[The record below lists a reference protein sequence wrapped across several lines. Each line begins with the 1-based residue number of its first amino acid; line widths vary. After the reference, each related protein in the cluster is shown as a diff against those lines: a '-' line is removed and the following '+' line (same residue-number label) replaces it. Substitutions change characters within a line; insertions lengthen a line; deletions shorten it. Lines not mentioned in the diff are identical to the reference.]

1 MSESMD
7 DELRTRLA
15 RIDPAGPDVPVD
27 PATSPR
33 AADLMERA
41 MQTST
46 DVEPDVDLPRSRPG
60 RRPAWWAAGIAAVAA
75 VAAAVFVFG
84 GSGSPIRNGPP
95 DGGGSPGG
103 QDATTLALS
112 MPATPEARCRAF
124 DVAVLR
130 TMQVAFEGTVTA
142 TDGEQTTLTVD
153 RWFTGGDADRVTIDV
168 PDGRTSESLGIEFRP
183 GARYLV
189 TATDGTVNGCGYSGP
204 ATAELESAFADAFP
218 RR

>member
-1 MSESMD
+1 MSESAD
-7 DELRTRLA
+7 DELRTRLG

-33 AADLMERA
+33 AAELMERA
-41 MQTST
+41 MQQTST
-46 DVEPDVDLPRSRPG
+46 DEEPDVDLPRSRPG

-84 GSGSPIRNGPP
+84 GSGSPVPN
-95 DGGGSPGG
+95 GSPGG
-103 QDATTLALS
+103 DDTTTLALS
-112 MPATPEARCRAF
+112 LPATPEARCRAF

-168 PDGRTSESLGIEFRP
+168 PDGRTSESLGIEFRS

>member
-1 MSESMD
+1 MSESAD
-7 DELRTRLA
+7 EELRTRLA
-15 RIDPAGPDVPVD
+15 RIDPAGPDLPVN

-33 AADLMERA
+33 AAELMERA

-46 DVEPDVDLPRSRPG
+46 DAEPDVDLPRGRPG

-84 GSGSPIRNGPP
+84 GSPVPNRPP

-103 QDATTLALS
+103 NDATTLALS
-112 MPATPEARCRAF
+112 LPATPEARCRAF

-142 TDGEQTTLTVD
+142 TDGERTTLAVD
-153 RWFTGGDADRVTIDV
+153 RWFTGGDADRVRIDV
-168 PDGRTSESLGIEFRP
+168 PDGRTSESLGIEFRS

>member
-1 MSESMD
+1 MSESAD
-7 DELRTRLA
+7 EELRTRLA

-33 AADLMERA
+33 AAELMERA
-41 MQTST
+41 VQTPT
-46 DVEPDVDLPRSRPG
+46 DAEPELDLPPSRPG

-84 GSGSPIRNGPP
+84 GSLVPNRPP
-95 DGGGSPGG
+95 NGGGSPGG
-103 QDATTLALS
+103 NDATTLALS

-142 TDGEQTTLTVD
+142 TEGERTTLTVD
-153 RWFTGGDADRVTIDV
+153 RWFTGGDADRVRIDV
-168 PDGRTSESLGIEFRP
+168 PDGGTSESLGIEFRP

>member
-1 MSESMD
+1 MSESAD
-7 DELRTRLA
+7 EELRTRLA
-15 RIDPAGPDVPVD
+15 RIDPAGPDLPVN

-33 AADLMERA
+33 AAELMERA

-46 DVEPDVDLPRSRPG
+46 DAEPDVDLPRSRPG

-84 GSGSPIRNGPP
+84 GSPVPSRPP

-103 QDATTLALS
+103 NDATTLALS
-112 MPATPEARCRAF
+112 LPATPEARCRAF

-153 RWFTGGDADRVTIDV
+153 RWFTGGDADRVRIDV
-168 PDGRTSESLGIEFRP
+168 PDGRTSESLGIEFRS

-204 ATAELESAFADAFP
+204 ATAELESAFAEAFP

>member
-1 MSESMD
+1 MSESAD

-33 AADLMERA
+33 AAELMERA
-41 MQTST
+41 MRTST
-46 DVEPDVDLPRSRPG
+46 DAEPDVDLPRSRPG

-84 GSGSPIRNGPP
+84 GSSVP

-103 QDATTLALS
+103 NDATTLPLS
-112 MPATPEARCRAF
+112 MPVTPEARCRAF

-142 TDGEQTTLTVD
+142 TDGERTTLTVD

-168 PDGRTSESLGIEFRP
+168 PDGRTSESLGIEFRS

>member
-1 MSESMD
+1 MSESVD

-33 AADLMERA
+33 AAELMERT
-41 MQTST
+41 MQTSA
-46 DVEPDVDLPRSRPG
+46 DVAPDVDLPRSRPG
-60 RRPAWWAAGIAAVAA
+60 RRPAVWVAGVAAVAA
-75 VAAAVFVFG
+75 VAAAVFVV
-84 GSGSPIRNGPP
+84 
-95 DGGGSPGG
+95 GGGSPVPNRPPGG
-103 QDATTLALS
+103 NDPTTLALS
-112 MPATPEARCRAF
+112 VPAGQAPPRCRAF

>member
-1 MSESMD
+1 MSESAD

-33 AADLMERA
+33 AAELMERA

-46 DVEPDVDLPRSRPG
+46 DAEPDVDLPGAGPAGVRRGGRRGSRPSRPSP
-60 RRPAWWAAGIAAVAA
+60 RRCSSSA
-75 VAAAVFVFG
+75 
-84 GSGSPIRNGPP
+84 SGSPVPN
-95 DGGGSPGG
+95 GGGSPGG
-103 QDATTLALS
+103 NDATTLALS
-112 MPATPEARCRAF
+112 MPATPEGRCRAF

-142 TDGEQTTLTVD
+142 TDGRQTTLTVD

-168 PDGRTSESLGIEFRP
+168 PDGRTSESLGIEFRS

-189 TATDGTVNGCGYSGP
+189 TATDRTVNGCGYSGP